1 MKNLYKILK
10 DVNNILYLLE
20 FFKEAY
26 FMSDNKK
33 INEKI
38 TFDEGDDI
46 TPYGEFMSSYFAWT
60 SLDDQ
65 KKIAEKLNNATKKN
79 KS

>member
-1 MKNLYKILK
+1 
-10 DVNNILYLLE
+10 
-20 FFKEAY
+20 
-26 FMSDNKK
+26 MSDNKK

-46 TPYGEFMSSYFAWT
+46 IPYGEFMSSYFAWT

-65 KKIAEKLNNATKKN
+65 KKIAEKLNNATKK
-79 KS
+79 K